1 MSKLH
6 GVTPDLVTR
15 RQEISLLQAFGYVV
29 QVKLFQITPSDI
41 VSMLSTR
48 ELNQSGIISRVHM
61 MNRPFPCFS
70 VPLFQNESKCETFLM
85 KMSSACS
92 HFMLQKPKISA
103 RWTSFLACRLN
114 LPYSRSVSLAQR
126 EKTPKRNKER
136 SAARLPYFSCAF
148 SPERLEDASEKYAK

>member
-48 ELNQSGIISRVHM
+48 EVNQSGIISRVHM
-61 MNRPFPCFS
+61 MNRSFPSFF
-70 VPLFQNESKCETFLM
+70 VPLFQNESKCETFHM

-103 RWTSFLACRLN
+103 RWTSFLECKLN
-114 LPYSRSVSLAQR
+114 LPYSRSVSSAQR
-126 EKTPKRNKER
+126 EKNTEAKQGEER
-136 SAARLPYFSCAF
+136 CPSPLFFVYIFARAPGRC
-148 SPERLEDASEKYAK
+148 